1 MAKLIVKSPLK
12 FVEGTGVTISP
23 SNELIFL
30 RDVKNVTLSIPQA
43 VESSSNVVFSQIS
56 SSAQLDLGVQSL
68 NASHS
73 SGTLFAQS
81 TSLTGSLDIEYNV
94 STSGDFTVGGSI
106 TAQNILS
113 ELTQSFALHD
123 SGSTQFGNSLDDTQ
137 NITGSTS
144 ITGSLVVAGYSITEI
159 SNDSVLADESTVGV
173 VTEYATKQFFA
184 PLFVNSAYLRK
195 SFAHTG
201 SLLNTNTA
209 SFTAITASAPDGFTT
224 TNEGDFIF
232 FLNGMLME
240 QDALTVQQSG
250 SNFLSKIDTSALGY
264 NLQSGDEIVA
274 FGKFNS

>member
-30 RDVKNVTLSIPQA
+30 REAKDVTVSIPQA
-43 VESSSNVVFSQIS
+43 VESSSNVVFSQLT
-56 SSAQLDLGVQSL
+56 SSAQLDLGVESL

-73 SGTLFAQS
+73 AGTLFVQS
-81 TSLTGSLDIEYNV
+81 TSLTGSLDVETSV
-94 STSGDFTVGGSI
+94 STSGDFTVAGSI

-113 ELTQSFALHD
+113 ELTQSFALHK
-123 SGSTQFGNSLDDTQ
+123 SGSTQFGNSLDDIQ
-137 NITGSTS
+137 NITGSAS
-144 ITGSLVVAGYSITEI
+144 ITGSLSVAGYSITEI
-159 SNDSVLADESTVGV
+159 SNDSTLVDESSVGV

-209 SFTAITASAPDGFTT
+209 SFTAITASAPDGFTA
-224 TNEGDFIF
+224 TNEDDFIF

-250 SNFLSKIDTSALGY
+250 SNFLSKIDTSALGFTL
-264 NLQSGDEIVA
+264 NAADELVA
-274 FGKFNS
+274 FGKFIS

>member
-30 RDVKNVTLSIPQA
+30 REAKDVTVSIPQA
-43 VESSSNVVFSQIS
+43 VESSSNVVFSQLT
-56 SSAQLDLGVQSL
+56 SSAQLDLGVESL

-73 SGTLFAQS
+73 AGTLLIQN
-81 TSLTGSLDIEYNV
+81 TSLTGSLDVEYNV
-94 STSGDFTVGGSI
+94 STSGDFTIAGNI

-123 SGSTQFGNSLDDTQ
+123 SGSTQFGNSLDDKQ

-144 ITGSLVVAGYSITEI
+144 ITGSLSVAGYRITEI
-159 SNDSVLADESTVGV
+159 SNDTSLTDGNAAGV

-184 PLFVNSAYLRK
+184 PLFINSTYLRK

-209 SFTAITASAPDGFTT
+209 SFTAITASAPDGFTA
-224 TNEGDFIF
+224 TNEDDFIF

-250 SNFLSKIDTSALGY
+250 SNFLSKIDISTLGY
-264 NLQSGDEIVA
+264 NLQSSDEIVA

>member
-30 RDVKNVTLSIPQA
+30 REATDVTVSIPQA
-43 VESSSNVVFSQIS
+43 VESSSNVVFSQLT
-56 SSAQLDLGVQSL
+56 SSAQLDLGVESL

-73 SGTLFAQS
+73 AGTLFVQS
-81 TSLTGSLDIEYNV
+81 TSLTGSLDVETSV
-94 STSGDFTVGGSI
+94 STSGDFTVAGSI

-113 ELTQSFALHD
+113 ELTQSFALHK
-123 SGSTQFGNSLDDTQ
+123 SGSTQFGNSLDDIQ
-137 NITGSTS
+137 NITGSAS
-144 ITGSLVVAGYSITEI
+144 ITGSLSVAGYSITEI
-159 SNDSVLADESTVGV
+159 SNDSTLVDESSVGV

-209 SFTAITASAPDGFTT
+209 SFTAITASAPDGFTA
-224 TNEGDFIF
+224 TNEDDFIF

-250 SNFLSKIDTSALGY
+250 SNFLSKIDTSALGFTL
-264 NLQSGDEIVA
+264 NAADELVA

>member
-30 RDVKNVTLSIPQA
+30 REATDVTVSIPQA
-43 VESSSNVVFSQIS
+43 VESSSNVVFSQLT
-56 SSAQLDLGVQSL
+56 SSAQLDLGVESL

-73 SGTLFAQS
+73 AGTLFVQS
-81 TSLTGSLDIEYNV
+81 TSLTGSLDVETSV
-94 STSGDFTVGGSI
+94 STSGDFTVAGSI

-113 ELTQSFALHD
+113 ELTQSFALHK
-123 SGSTQFGNSLDDTQ
+123 SGSTQFGNSLDDIQ
-137 NITGSTS
+137 NITGSAS
-144 ITGSLVVAGYSITEI
+144 ITGSLSVAGYSITEI
-159 SNDSVLADESTVGV
+159 SNDSTLVDESSVGV

-184 PLFVNSAYLRK
+184 PLFVNSTYLRK
-195 SFAHTG
+195 SFSHTG

-209 SFTAITASAPDGFTT
+209 SFTAITASAPDGFTA
-224 TNEGDFIF
+224 TNEDDFIF

-250 SNFLSKIDTSALGY
+250 SNFLSKIDTSALGFTL
-264 NLQSGDEIVA
+264 NAADELVA

>member
-30 RDVKNVTLSIPQA
+30 REAKEVTVTIPQA
-43 VESSSNVVFSQIS
+43 VESSSNVVFSQLT
-56 SSAQLDLGVQSL
+56 SSAQLDLGVESL

-73 SGTLFAQS
+73 SGTLFIAN
-81 TSLTGSLDIEYNV
+81 TSLTGSLDVEYNV

-113 ELTQSFALHD
+113 ELTQSYALHD
-123 SGSTQFGNSLDDTQ
+123 SGSTQFGNSLDDIQ
-137 NITGSTS
+137 NITGSVG
-144 ITGSLVVAGYSITEI
+144 ITGSLAMAGYSISEI
-159 SNDSVLADESTVGV
+159 SNDSNLADASSTAV

-184 PLFVNSAYLRK
+184 PLFVNSTYLRK
-195 SFAHTG
+195 SFSHTG

-209 SFTAITASAPDGFTT
+209 SFTAITASAPDGFTA
-224 TNEGDFIF
+224 TNEDDFIF

-240 QDALTVQQSG
+240 QDTLTVQQSG
-250 SNFLSKIDTSALGY
+250 SNFLSKIDTGTLGY
-264 NLQSGDEIVA
+264 NLQSSDEIVA

>member
-30 RDVKNVTLSIPQA
+30 RDAKTVTLSIPQA
-43 VESSSNVVFSQIS
+43 VESSSNVVFSQLTS
-56 SSAQLDLGVQSL
+56 SVQLDLGVESL

-73 SGTLFAQS
+73 SGTLFVQS
-81 TSLTGSLDIEYNV
+81 TSLTGSLDVETSV
-94 STSGDFTVGGSI
+94 SISGDFTVGGSI

-113 ELTQSFALHD
+113 ELTQSFALED
-123 SGSTQFGNSLDDTQ
+123 SGSTKFGNSLDDIQ

-144 ITGSLVVAGYSITEI
+144 ITGSLSVAGHSVLEV
-159 SNDSVLADESTVGV
+159 SNDITLADASSTAM
-173 VTEYATKQFFA
+173 VTEYATTQFFA
-184 PLFVNSAYLRK
+184 PLFINSTYLRK

-201 SLLNTNTA
+201 SFVSVSTA
-209 SFTAITASAPDGFTT
+209 SFTAITASAPDGFTA
-224 TNEGDFIF
+224 TNEDDFIF

>member
-30 RDVKNVTLSIPQA
+30 REAKEVTLSIPQA
-43 VESSSNVVFSQIS
+43 VESSSNVVFSQLTS
-56 SSAQLDLGVQSL
+56 SVQLDLGVNTL

-73 SGTLFAQS
+73 AGTMFIQNQ
-81 TSLTGSLDIEYNV
+81 SLTGSLDVEYNV

-123 SGSTQFGNSLDDTQ
+123 SGSTQFGNSLDDIQ
-137 NITGSTS
+137 NITGSAG
-144 ITGSLVVAGYSITEI
+144 ITGSLAVAGYSVTEV
-159 SNDSVLADESTVGV
+159 SNDSNLADESSTAV

-184 PLFVNSAYLRK
+184 PLFVNSTYLRK

-209 SFTAITASAPDGFTT
+209 SFTAITASAPDGFTA
-224 TNEGDFIF
+224 TNEDDFIF

-250 SNFLSKIDTSALGY
+250 SNFLSKIDTSALGFT
-264 NLQSGDEIVA
+264 LVATDEIVA